1 MGGAHYSGF
10 GDTLL
15 TISRI
20 GECPVWSRQFGKST
34 DSNVPLA
41 DRQIE
46 RSYDRTWSIG
56 GAHFDEMVTT

>member
-34 DSNVPLA
+34 DSNVPQA
-41 DRQIE
+41 DP
-46 RSYDRTWSIG
+46 YTLPLKDSIFSD
-56 GAHFDEMVTT
+56 A